1 MWIRILAAAVLVCLA
16 ADAPAHAQIG
26 SMGAGSSA
34 QMFQASQQETPEH
47 RAVEAYNRAARDI
60 KKAEGAKDPGLRR
73 KLYEKAKDNLDRSL
87 ALWATFDSLLAL
99 GQVDLALGDV
109 ASALAVCTQAEGL
122 KAGDAAAR
130 SCKEQAARQEREP
143 AKSAAAPASAPLA
156 TPPAAL
162 PLASPATPP
171 PAPSAAPP
179 APPNSVSPPGQ

>member
-87 ALWATFDSLLAL
+87 ALWATF
-99 GQVDLALGDV
+99 
-109 ASALAVCTQAEGL
+109 
-122 KAGDAAAR
+122 
-130 SCKEQAARQEREP
+130 
-143 AKSAAAPASAPLA
+143 
-156 TPPAAL
+156 
-162 PLASPATPP
+162 PATPP
-171 PAPSAAPP
+171 SAPSAAPP